1 MPTLTFD
8 QRKEIVQKMDSYERI
23 PNIAQEFGVSVRT
36 IYNIRDRYE
45 RLDDFGLKNLSR
57 APLNHPT
64 KISPDVRACI
74 VREALNHPGDGP
86 AHIVNILKSQGLTV
100 SSSTIHRTLSE
111 EGLGDRKVRIHHLLS
126 MYAEGGIQA
135 LSDTQ
140 ADQLRRFSPQFAAK
154 QMLCEKE
161 GHHYILLTHSFRPLK
176 SEQRSLKLVIFVD
189 LYSLWM
195 DVIIQDQDYW
205 SRFDKNN
212 YGRLIKAF
220 PGGMGL
226 HFGDLLFWNECFHN
240 DLHPIDRKVFLNAN
254 PTWVESLNDHFDSL
268 YKDTRLTTHKTDS
281 DKLLRDTFLKPFF
294 VQLRQL
300 ANEIRRINENV
311 SSPSTVALDFASK
324 EIRALVNRF
333 NNTSPDDLLM
343 PKTPAE
349 LEAERGNNH
358 DNSSVR
364 VFSRLLE
371 EMMNGIKNLRN

>member
-57 APLNHPT
+57 APLNRPT
-64 KISPDVRACI
+64 KISPDVRAYI
-74 VREALNHPGDGP
+74 VRAALNHPGDGP
-86 AHIVNILKSQGLTV
+86 ANISNILKSQGLTV

-176 SEQRSLKLVIFVD
+176 SEQRSLKLLIFVD

-205 SRFDKNN
+205 SGFDKNN
-212 YGRLIKAF
+212 YGRLLKAF

-358 DNSSVR
+358 DNGSVR